1 MSKIFEMP
9 LGNRQLKVEIGKVAE
24 LANGACLVSC
34 GDTVVLVT
42 ATNSALPREGIDFF
56 PLSVDFE
63 ERLYSVGK
71 IPGGF
76 IKREGRPSEKAILT
90 SRLIDRPIRPLF
102 PKGFRNDVQVVAT
115 VLSVEPDVAP
125 DVLAMIG
132 SSIALSISSIPF
144 NGPTGSVAVGLIDG
158 QLILNPDVDQRAA
171 SDLHLTVSGTKDAIM
186 MVEAGANEVTERTML
201 EAILYAHEE
210 IKKIVSF
217 IETIVEEVGKEK
229 MEYVVFKADERI
241 ESHVLEYGKERMK
254 SAILTKDKTE
264 RMENMDKVKQE
275 IMEHFVEIYPENIKD
290 VEETIYKITKEG
302 IRELILVDRIRP
314 DNRSM
319 DEIRPISCEVGT
331 LPRTHGSAIFTRGQT
346 QVMSVTTLGALG
358 EMQTLDGLDENIE
371 KRYMHH
377 YNFPAYSVGEARPS
391 RGPGRREIGHGALA
405 ERAILPMLPSKEEF
419 AYAIRVVS
427 EVMSSNGSTSQASV
441 CGSTLSLLDAGVPM
455 KRMVA
460 GIAMGL
466 IKEDEHLAIL
476 SDIQGME
483 DFLGDMDFKVAG
495 TEEGIT
501 AIQMDIKISGI
512 DEEIL
517 TKALEQARQGRLFI
531 LNKMREVISSPRP
544 EISQYAPMVLQM
556 KIDLEK
562 IREVIGTGGKVI
574 NKIID
579 ETGAKIDIEQDGNI
593 FILAVERDKGKLAK
607 QMIEEIVEEPEVGKI
622 YRAKVTRL
630 MDFGAFAEFMPGKEG
645 LIHISQ
651 ADIQRTDDISSLW
664 SVGDEVEVM
673 LMEIDDQGRM
683 NLSRRAVMQ
692 RDVGEPIDYVS
703 EKDKKSQRN
712 GNRRKFDSSQRDKR
726 K

>member
-1 MSKIFEMP
+1 MSKIFRTSFGERE
-9 LGNRQLKVEIGKVAE
+9 LSVEIGKVAE
-24 LANGACLVSC
+24 LANGACLLRC

-42 ATNSALPREGIDFF
+42 ATNSDAPREGIDFF

-132 SSIALSISSIPF
+132 SSVALSISSIPF

-158 QLILNPDVDQRAA
+158 KLILNPDVEQRAV
-171 SDLHLTVSGTKDAIM
+171 SDLHLTVSGTKEAIM
-186 MVEAGANEVTERTML
+186 MVEAGANEVDEATML
-201 EAILYAHEE
+201 KAILFGHEE
-210 IKKIVSF
+210 IKKIVAF
-217 IETIVEEVGKEK
+217 IEDIVAEVGKEK
-229 MEYVVFKADERI
+229 MEVTLFKADEAI
-241 ESHVLEYGKERMK
+241 EEEVISFAKQKMK
-254 SAILTKDKTE
+254 DAILTKDKTE
-264 RMENMDKVKQE
+264 RMLNMDKVKQE
-275 IMEHFVEIYPENIKD
+275 TLEHFAQIYPENIKD
-290 VEETIYKITKEG
+290 VDETVYKITKEG
-302 IRELILVDRIRP
+302 VRELILIDRIRP
-314 DNRSM
+314 DNRQM
-319 DEIRPISCEVGT
+319 DEIRPIWCEVGN

-346 QVMSVTTLGALG
+346 QVMSITTLGALG
-358 EMQTLDGLDENIE
+358 DMQTLDGLDENVE

-405 ERAILPMLPSKEEF
+405 ERAILPMLPSKEDF

-512 DEEIL
+512 DEKIL
-517 TKALEQARQGRLFI
+517 TKALEQARKGRLHI
-531 LNKMREVISSPRP
+531 LDKMKEVIDRPRE
-544 EISQYAPMVLQM
+544 EISPYAPMVLQM
-556 KIDLEK
+556 KIDPEK

-607 QMIEEIVEEPEVGKI
+607 EMIEAIVEEPEVGKT

-630 MDFGAFAEFMPGKEG
+630 MDFGAFAEFLPGKEG

-651 ADIQRTDDISSLW
+651 ADTQRTASVETLW
-664 SVGDEVEVM
+664 KVGDEIDVM
-673 LMEIDDQGRM
+673 LMEVDPQGRM
-683 NLSRRAVMQ
+683 NLSRRAVLQ
-692 RDVGEPIDYVS
+692 KEKGLEIDYVS
-703 EKDKKSQRN
+703 EKDKKNNRSNRN
-712 GNRRKFDSSQRDKR
+712 NRFDNNHNKR
-726 K
+726 R

>member
-1 MSKIFEMP
+1 MSKIFRTSFGERE
-9 LGNRQLKVEIGKVAE
+9 LSVEIGKVAE
-24 LANGACLVSC
+24 LANGACLLRC

-42 ATNSALPREGIDFF
+42 ATNSDAPREGIDFF

-132 SSIALSISSIPF
+132 SSVALSISSIPF

-158 QLILNPDVDQRAA
+158 KLILNPDVEQRAV

-186 MVEAGANEVTERTML
+186 MVEAGANEVDEATML
-201 EAILYAHEE
+201 KAILFGHEE
-210 IKKIVSF
+210 IKKIVAF
-217 IETIVEEVGKEK
+217 IEDIVAEVGKEK
-229 MEYVVFKADERI
+229 MEVTLFKADEAI
-241 ESHVLEYGKERMK
+241 EEEVISFAKQKMK
-254 SAILTKDKTE
+254 DAILTKDKTE
-264 RMENMDKVKQE
+264 RMLNMDKVKQE
-275 IMEHFVEIYPENIKD
+275 TLEYFAQIYPENIKD
-290 VEETIYKITKEG
+290 VDETVYKITKEG
-302 IRELILVDRIRP
+302 VRELILIDRIRP
-314 DNRSM
+314 DNRQM
-319 DEIRPISCEVGT
+319 DEIRPIWCEVGN

-346 QVMSVTTLGALG
+346 QVMSITTLGALG
-358 EMQTLDGLDENIE
+358 DMQTLDGLDENVE

-405 ERAILPMLPSKEEF
+405 ERAILPMLPSKEDF

-466 IKEDEHLAIL
+466 IKEEEHLAIL

-517 TKALEQARQGRLFI
+517 TKALEQARKGRLHI
-531 LNKMREVISSPRP
+531 LDKMKEVIDRPRE
-544 EISQYAPMVLQM
+544 EISPYAPMVLQM
-556 KIDLEK
+556 KIDPEK

-607 QMIEEIVEEPEVGKI
+607 EMIEAIVEEPEVGKT

-630 MDFGAFAEFMPGKEG
+630 MDFGAFAEFLPGKEG

-651 ADIQRTDDISSLW
+651 ADTQRTASVESLW
-664 SVGDEVEVM
+664 KVGDEVDVM
-673 LMEIDDQGRM
+673 LMEVDPQGRM
-683 NLSRRAVMQ
+683 NLSRRAVLQ
-692 RDVGEPIDYVS
+692 KEKGLEIDYVS
-703 EKDKKSQRN
+703 EKDKKNHRPNRN
-712 GNRRKFDSSQRDKR
+712 NRFDNNHNKR
-726 K
+726 R

>member
-1 MSKIFEMP
+1 MSKIFRMS
-9 LGNRQLKVEIGKVAE
+9 LGNRELSVEIGKVAE
-24 LANGACLVSC
+24 LANGACIVRC
-34 GDTVVLVT
+34 GDTMVLVT
-42 ATNSALPREGIDFF
+42 ATNSESPREGIDFF

-132 SSIALSISSIPF
+132 SSVALSISSIPF
-144 NGPTGSVAVGLIDG
+144 NGPTGSVAVALIDG
-158 QLILNPDVDQRAA
+158 EFILNPDVQQRAI

-186 MVEAGANEVTERTML
+186 MVEAGANEVDEATML
-201 EAILYAHEE
+201 KAILFGHEE

-217 IETIVEEVGKEK
+217 IEEIVAEVGKEK
-229 MEYVVFKADERI
+229 MEVVLFKADE
-241 ESHVLEYGKERMK
+241 EVAEAVTAFAKDRMK
-254 SAILTKDKTE
+254 EAILTKDKME
-264 RMENMDKVKQE
+264 RMANMDKVKKE
-275 IMEHFVEIYPENIKD
+275 TLDHFAELYPDNMKD
-290 VEETIYKITKEG
+290 VDETIYQITKQG
-302 IRELILVDRIRP
+302 VRELILHDRIRP
-314 DNRSM
+314 DNRAM
-319 DEIRPISCEVGT
+319 DEIRPIWCEVGP

-358 EMQTLDGLDENIE
+358 DMQTLDGLDENVE

-466 IKEDEHLAIL
+466 IKEEEHLAIL

-517 TKALEQARQGRLFI
+517 TKALEQARKGRLFI
-531 LNKMREVISSPRP
+531 LDKMKEVIDRPRA

-556 KIDLEK
+556 KIDPDK

-574 NKIID
+574 NKIIE

-607 QMIEEIVEEPEVGKI
+607 QIIESIVEEPEVGKI
-622 YRAKVTRL
+622 YHAKITRL
-630 MDFGAFAEFMPGKEG
+630 MEFGAFAEFLPGKEG

-651 ADIQRTDDISSLW
+651 ADIQRTASVEKLW
-664 SVGDEVEVM
+664 SVGDEVDVM
-673 LMEIDDQGRM
+673 LMEIDGQGRM
-683 NLSRRAVMQ
+683 NLSRRAVLQ
-692 RDVGEPIDYVS
+692 KQNGDEIDYVS
-703 EKDKKSQRN
+703 EKDKKNNRSGGRN
-712 GNRRKFDSSQRDKR
+712 PKFEGREKRR
-726 K
+726 